1 MLHTIRRLA
10 NQTAK
15 AKRAR
20 EGMTENQKFDV
31 LVDKFTFINEIKDV
45 FHGSIESFF
54 HSNLFTWEFKFEG
67 DKIKASNM

>member
-1 MLHTIRRLA
+1 LLHTIRRLA

-54 HSNLFTWEFKFEG
+54 HSNLFT
-67 DKIKASNM
+67 

>member
-1 MLHTIRRLA
+1 
-10 NQTAK
+10 
-15 AKRAR
+15 
-20 EGMTENQKFDV
+20 MTENQKFDV

-54 HSNLFTWEFKFEG
+54 HSNLFSWEFKLEG